1 MESGDEIFLT
11 HNKFKPESN
20 GSDYDTDNLV
30 SDILGMEKENDSTA
44 VNFDLNFEN
53 PSKNINDADP
63 LSETDMNNLIKSAVP
78 QNTERKS
85 RWAVNIFTE
94 WAKTRNIEEP
104 ILSMDNM
111 TLNQFLC
118 GFITEVRN
126 KAGEHYRP
134 NTLYEIITSVQHY
147 LRQNGKFV
155 SFLDDNGFR
164 KMRQVLDARMKEVA
178 KTGLGSSRRKAE
190 IISVDQ
196 ENM

>member
-1 MESGDEIFLT
+1 
-11 HNKFKPESN
+11 
-20 GSDYDTDNLV
+20 
-30 SDILGMEKENDSTA
+30 MEKENTSTA

-53 PSKNINDADP
+53 PSKNIDDATMQGNSRFADP

-94 WAKTRNIEEP
+94 WAKTRSIKEP

-134 NTLYEIITSVQHY
+134 NTLYEIITSIQHY
-147 LRQNGKFV
+147 LRQNGKVV
-155 SFLDDNGFR
+155 SFLDDNEFR

-178 KTGLGSSRRKAE
+178 KTGLGSSRRKAAGKPKSLVSTKRKDYLAP
-190 IISVDQ
+190 IRQ
-196 ENM
+196 PNCWTH